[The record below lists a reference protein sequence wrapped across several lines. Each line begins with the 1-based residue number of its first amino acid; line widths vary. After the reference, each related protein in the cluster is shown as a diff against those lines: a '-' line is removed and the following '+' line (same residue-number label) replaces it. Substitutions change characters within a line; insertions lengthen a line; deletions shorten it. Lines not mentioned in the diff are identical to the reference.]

1 MINVTRLDG
10 SKMMINVDLIQS
22 LQATP
27 DTVITF
33 NTKERIMVRESV
45 EEINKRILEYQRS
58 VYGTVPPVCNPNMHG
73 QACNVSDCC
82 A

>member
-58 VYGTVPPVCNPNMHG
+58 VYGAVPPVCNSNIHDHV
-73 QACNVSDCC
+73 CNVSDRCV
-82 A
+82 

>member
-1 MINVTRLDG
+1 FYSG
-10 SKMMINVDLIQS
+10 SFLNDHFWLTLS
-22 LQATP
+22 RPFTATP

-58 VYGTVPPVCNPNMHG
+58 VYGALPPAYNLNIRG
-73 QACNVSDCC
+73 QVCNVSDRC